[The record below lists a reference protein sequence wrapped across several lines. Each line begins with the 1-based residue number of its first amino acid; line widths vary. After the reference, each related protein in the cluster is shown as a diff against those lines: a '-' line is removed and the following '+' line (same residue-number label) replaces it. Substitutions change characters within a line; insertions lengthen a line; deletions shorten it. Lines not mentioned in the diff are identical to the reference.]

1 MKPVAQ
7 ASRVS
12 YVRAL
17 ASPENINRVWYPV
30 TLKKRKKEMQS
41 IQGKEMDDDGAHK
54 GKFPKWRAG
63 MRVRKSSRIRTQS
76 SRVWGREPPTAI
88 MLRRRI
94 TEIHRESS

>member
-30 TLKKRKKEMQS
+30 TLKKRKCRAYKERRWTMTRHTRENSQS
-41 IQGKEMDDDGAHK
+41 GGLE
-54 GKFPKWRAG
+54 
-63 MRVRKSSRIRTQS
+63 
-76 SRVWGREPPTAI
+76 
-88 MLRRRI
+88 
-94 TEIHRESS
+94 